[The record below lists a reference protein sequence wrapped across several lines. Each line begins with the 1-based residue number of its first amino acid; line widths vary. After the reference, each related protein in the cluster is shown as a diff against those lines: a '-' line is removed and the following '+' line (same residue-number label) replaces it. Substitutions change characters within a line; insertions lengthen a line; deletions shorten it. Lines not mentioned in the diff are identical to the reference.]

1 MTDCYYS
8 DGILYTTFNRKIEAD
23 VINIQKKFTRNNVY
37 FLCKFKSAYSLRLYE
52 LLSTQRWVLQ
62 KSKKKIV
69 SVIYSL
75 GELRFEMGTIDPND
89 SEVQKAMRRNM
100 DWNIIAEEVAA
111 NRTQKRWDDFK
122 RRILVV
128 AQKEINNADYS
139 DIGFDFEPVKSGK
152 Q

>member
-1 MTDCYYS
+1 MNFYLHRDGCY
-8 DGILYTTFNRKIEAD
+8 R
-23 VINIQKKFTRNNVY
+23 
-37 FLCKFKSAYSLRLYE
+37 
-52 LLSTQRWVLQ
+52 

-100 DWNIIAEEVAA
+100 DGISS
-111 NRTQKRWDDFK
+111 QKKWQRPDTEAVDDFK

-128 AQKEINNADYS
+128 AQK
-139 DIGFDFEPVKSGK
+139 
-152 Q
+152 

>member
-1 MTDCYYS
+1 M
-8 DGILYTTFNRKIEAD
+8 
-23 VINIQKKFTRNNVY
+23 
-37 FLCKFKSAYSLRLYE
+37 
-52 LLSTQRWVLQ
+52 
-62 KSKKKIV
+62 

-152 Q
+152 SNKVTSVKFHIYLKNPPEYNDQMIPEEGD

>member
-1 MTDCYYS
+1 M
-8 DGILYTTFNRKIEAD
+8 
-23 VINIQKKFTRNNVY
+23 
-37 FLCKFKSAYSLRLYE
+37 
-52 LLSTQRWVLQ
+52 Q

-75 GELRFEMGTIDPND
+75 VNCVLRWARIDPND

-122 RRILVV
+122 RRILGGCRKKLIMLTIRILGSILNRSKVEK
-128 AQKEINNADYS
+128 AIKLHR
-139 DIGFDFEPVKSGK
+139 
-152 Q
+152 